1 MTSGC
6 TGVIPCTITAFEAL
20 PPAPVHARLKVIAA
34 ATPGLTD
41 RVPDTATDPDQSP
54 WLGFDDAVHAVTF
67 VADHVSVTVCPT
79 TTELAEAK
87 IVTEG
92 GGGGS
97 CVPPPHP

>member
-1 MTSGC
+1 
-6 TGVIPCTITAFEAL
+6 
-20 PPAPVHARLKVIAA
+20 VIAP

-67 VADHVSVTVCPT
+67 VPDHVSVTVCPT
-79 TTELAEAK
+79 TTELAEAE

-92 GGGGS
+92 GGGG
-97 CVPPPHP
+97 CGVPPPHPQRAPIP